1 MAAIHFDSLRWRLL
15 LLVALAMLPLVALTI
30 AAGVRERQ
38 HAMSGAQANLQRL
51 ANLAAAN
58 EAQSLEGARQILR
71 DLTSVPAMY
80 GPAAG
85 CDNLLA
91 SILAKNDDFVNFGLI
106 EPDGNVKCSAVP
118 MNGKVNLGDRPHFRR
133 AVAER
138 RFIAGN
144 YVFGRV
150 VRKHTVNLTY
160 PVLRGDT
167 VNGVLFAAIDLSNL
181 DRFVTDIKL
190 PAGSL
195 LWTLDGE
202 GTVISRR
209 PAPALWF
216 GKKMEGSAALLAA
229 TRAAPAML
237 TDPDGV
243 ERLYASARVGK
254 NALSDYTV
262 LIGVPRDAILADAV
276 HGQWLAMIGLL
287 VTVLMAALAA
297 WFGGNVLVLRRVR
310 MLAETADLIASG
322 SLSTRT
328 GIRYG
333 KEEISQLARSLDEM
347 AVALEAKERERDA
360 AQAHLLAAD
369 QRKDEFLAML
379 AHELRNP
386 LAPISAG
393 AQLLQRSQPQDQTV
407 ARTAAIIVRQV
418 AHMTRLVDDLLDV
431 SRVTRGLV
439 KLERELVDLR
449 TVVADAIEQVAPLA
463 TRKLQSLDVQ
473 LPEHACNVEGDR
485 KRLVQICSNVINNAA
500 KYTPE
505 GGRIVV
511 ALTADPVNVT
521 LTISDNGIGM
531 PPELVDRVFELFAQ
545 GQRDSD
551 RSQGGLG
558 LGLALVKTLVLLH
571 GGTVRAQSGGPGLGS
586 SFTIVLARSEVL
598 SGSAPSATNE
608 PRAPALPGK
617 RCLVVDDNADAAATL
632 AMFLEAAGHTTVVA
646 HTGSEALVLAAATT
660 PQVCLLDIG
669 LPDIN
674 GNELVGR
681 LKRVAGL
688 QDALFIAVTG
698 YGRKEDREISM
709 AAGFHE
715 YFVKPL
721 DTTALMT
728 LLSAQADQTSEQI
741 GAK

>member
-15 LLVALAMLPLVALTI
+15 LLVGLAILPLVALTVTTGI
-30 AAGVRERQ
+30 RERQ
-38 HAMSGAQANLQRL
+38 HAMSGAEANLLRL
-51 ANLAAAN
+51 TRLAAAN

-71 DLTSVPAMY
+71 DLTSVPAII
-80 GPAAG
+80 GPPDG
-85 CDNLLA
+85 CDELLA
-91 SILAKNDDFVNFGLI
+91 SIMAKNDDFVNFGLI
-106 EPDGNVKCSAVP
+106 DLHGNVICSAVP
-118 MNGKVNLGDRPHFRR
+118 RNATVNLADRSHFQR
-133 AVAER
+133 AIAER

-160 PVLRGDT
+160 PVMHGNT
-167 VNGVLFAAIDLSNL
+167 VSGVLFAAIDLSNL
-181 DRFVTDIKL
+181 DRFVADIKL

-209 PAPALWF
+209 PALADWV
-216 GKKMEGSAALLAA
+216 GRKMTGAAALLAA
-229 TRAAPAML
+229 TRTAPAML
-237 TDPDGV
+237 TDADGV
-243 ERLYASARVGK
+243 ERLYASAPVGK
-254 NALSDYTV
+254 NGLSEYSV
-262 LIGVPRDAILADAV
+262 LIGVPRDAILADAI
-276 HGQWLAMIGLL
+276 HGQWLAMIGLSI
-287 VTVLMAALAA
+287 TVLMAALAA
-297 WFGGNVLVLRRVR
+297 WFGGNVLVLRRLR

-328 GIRYG
+328 GISYG

-347 AVALEAKERERDA
+347 AQALEAKERERDA
-360 AQAHLLAAD
+360 AQARLVAAD

-393 AQLLQRSQPQDQTV
+393 AQLLQRAQAQDPTV

-439 KLERELVDLR
+439 KLEREQVDLR
-449 TVVADAIEQVAPLA
+449 TVVADAIEQIAPLA
-463 TRKLQSLDVQ
+463 ARKQQRLEAQ
-473 LPEHACNVEGDR
+473 LPDDVCLVDGDR
-485 KRLVQICSNVINNAA
+485 KRLVQICGNVINNAA

-511 ALTADPVNVT
+511 ALTVEAAKVR
-521 LTISDNGIGM
+521 LTVSDNGIGM

-571 GGTVRAQSGGPGLGS
+571 GGTVCAQSSGPGLGS
-586 SFTIVLARSEVL
+586 RFIIELARCDRQAQPVL
-598 SGSAPSATNE
+598 EAASGQY
-608 PRAPALPGK
+608 ALAVTGM
-617 RCLVVDDNADAAATL
+617 RCLVVDDNVDAAATL
-632 AMFLEAAGHTTVVA
+632 AMFLEAGGHTAVIA
-646 HTGSEALVLAAATT
+646 HTGSEALVLAAATA

-674 GNELVGR
+674 GNTLVAR
-681 LKRVAGL
+681 LKGVAGVH
-688 QDALFIAVTG
+688 DALFIAVTG
-698 YGRKEDREISM
+698 YGRKEDREHSL
-709 AAGFHE
+709 AAGFHQ

-721 DTTALMT
+721 DTASLAAV
-728 LLSAQADQTSEQI
+728 LA
-741 GAK
+741 AKLNHSRQ